1 MEFRMTR
8 RGLIAGGIAMGV
20 SACFP
25 LVAQAVSPHMNKAL
39 FGEDAESDSKPEM
52 KRVIWHGLSL
62 DIPASLEWNDSGA
75 YEDATIDQVAYC
87 GISCG
92 VDHIVYV
99 SRWQEKEFNSTVWE
113 SLLSCDIDTWVGIA
127 SNNESILGGCELS
140 GTAEYD
146 NDGTRVM
153 AASGRVEGQR
163 EQKRVC
169 SLVTDGVSAWYVLL
183 VLNDGGFEEESEEAA
198 ERILCSVMAA
208 SEDDVFGSGDW
219 SLDNFVDKYDEPTD
233 ERYIINRY
241 WLHGKLN
248 AVDELDVDIKAC
260 IAVRDTGRVFFFLCR
275 ESTGKFVQGA
285 EGGTPFEGS
294 VRAGNGEEHSLLG
307 QAKEGYAEVWL
318 DEDSSSSVVQA
329 LLGGGRVSFLLEPMR
344 EGKETYTFSIDAA
357 DDFREAYEFIQ
368 D

>member
-1 MEFRMTR
+1 
-8 RGLIAGGIAMGV
+8 MGV
-20 SACFP
+20 SVCFP
-25 LVAQAVSPHMNKAL
+25 LVARAASPFMDKTFSSENS
-39 FGEDAESDSKPEM
+39 ESDSSPKM

-62 DIPASLEWNDSGA
+62 DIPASLEWNDSGV
-75 YEDATIDQVAYC
+75 YEDATIDQAAYC

-99 SRWQEKEFNSTVWE
+99 SRWQEGEFNSTVWE
-113 SLLSCDIDTWVGIA
+113 NLLSCDIDTWVGIA

-153 AASGRVEGQR
+153 SASGRVESQR

-198 ERILCSVMAA
+198 ERILSSVKVAC
-208 SEDDVFGSGDW
+208 EDDVFGNGNW
-219 SLDNFVDKYDEPTD
+219 CLGNFVDKYEEPTD
-233 ERYIINRY
+233 ELYIINRY
-241 WLHGKLN
+241 WLDGTLN
-248 AVDELDVDIKAC
+248 AVDELDVDIRAC
-260 IAVRDTGRVFFFLCR
+260 IGVRDTGRVFFFLSR

-294 VRAGNGEEHSLLG
+294 VRADNGEEHDLLG
-307 QAKEGYAEVWL
+307 QVKEGYAEVWL
-318 DEDSSSSVVQA
+318 DEDSSLSVVQA
-329 LLGGGRVSFLLEPMR
+329 LLGGGHVSFLLEPMKDSR
-344 EGKETYTFSIDAA
+344 ETYTFSIDAT